1 MWGHLAEMIFQ
12 IYVDFDFNVKN
23 NFYEM
28 FTTCWPKVVPKLK
41 MLRIYWNLAHL
52 IDSDWHIFLIANEF
66 KEYIRINRVG

>member
-28 FTTCWPKVVPKLK
+28 FTTC
-41 MLRIYWNLAHL
+41 
-52 IDSDWHIFLIANEF
+52 
-66 KEYIRINRVG
+66 